1 MSIVDSLAEGKS
13 KFLAEVERLRETV
26 RAASGP
32 KPVLFVIDEILS
44 GTNSRDRRVAAE
56 SFLRALIGTGA
67 LGALSTHD
75 LALAEIADDASLA
88 GCNVHME
95 SRDPSDPFAFDYLL
109 KPGVS
114 THSNA
119 LAIARMAGVP
129 VDAAIRDE

>member
-1 MSIVDSLAEGKS
+1 M
-13 KFLAEVERLRETV
+13 AEVERLRDTLH
-26 RAASGP
+26 AASGP
-32 KPVLFVIDEILS
+32 KPVLFAIDEILS

-56 SFLRALIGTGA
+56 SFVRALIGAGA

-75 LALAEIADDASLA
+75 LALAEIADAAGLA

-95 SRDPSDPFAFDYLL
+95 SRDPSDPLAFDYLL

-114 THSNA
+114 AHSNA